1 MRGSDERTGSLF
13 SYVGIEGRLRPN
25 HPKARRPR
33 SFGYVDDLAGGFRK
47 LMDSPDAIT
56 GSMSQLVR
64 EPLPADDPKQRR
76 PDITAAATCWAGSP
90 HPPQGRAHRTID
102 QFDKLLA
109 EG

>member
-56 GSMSQLVR
+56 GSKSQLAR
-64 EPLPADDPKQRR
+64 ALAGRR
-76 PDITAAATCWAGSP
+76 PQAAPARHHRRRDVLGAHLS
-90 HPPQGRAHRTID
+90 PQGSTRRTID
-102 QFDKLLA
+102 QFGKLLA